1 MTRKSVQQ
9 ERRQQIMEALH
20 KCLLKKPFDQTSIKD
35 IAAVARINHGMLH
48 YYFKSKDDILLNYI
62 EYVIERYKTL
72 FEDWI
77 HSKRDS
83 FKSAKDI
90 LRASFNFMY
99 QKITLN
105 RDLSKIF
112 IEIWEIAIYN
122 RKVKEKLQKAY
133 SEWIE
138 TVTLT
143 IREVSSDEGASARLS
158 LGLVAFLEG
167 VSLLSVILDK
177 DEMETQL
184 LLKDFEE
191 RILQMI
197 DNR

>member
-9 ERRQQIMEALH
+9 ERRRQIVEALH

-35 IAAVARINHGMLH
+35 IAAVAGINHGMLH

-62 EYVIERYKTL
+62 EYVIERYKAL

-83 FKSAKDI
+83 FSSSKDI
-90 LRASFNFMY
+90 LRASFSFMY

-138 TVTLT
+138 TVTLI
-143 IREVSSDEGASARLS
+143 IREVTMDEGTSARLS
-158 LGLVAFLEG
+158 VGLVAFLEG

-177 DEMETQL
+177 DEMEIQL

-191 RILQMI
+191 RVLGMI

>member
-9 ERRQQIMEALH
+9 ERRRQIMEALH

-35 IAAVARINHGMLH
+35 IAATARINHGMLH

-77 HSKRDS
+77 DSKRDS
-83 FKSAKDI
+83 FGSSKDI
-90 LRASFNFMY
+90 LRASFSFMY

-138 TVTLT
+138 TVTLI
-143 IREVSSDEGASARLS
+143 IREVTMDEGTSARLS
-158 LGLVAFLEG
+158 VGLVAFLEG

-177 DEMETQL
+177 DEMEIQL

-191 RILQMI
+191 RVLGMI

>member
-9 ERRQQIMEALH
+9 ERRRQIMEALH

-35 IAAVARINHGMLH
+35 IAATARINHGMLH

-77 HSKRDS
+77 DSKRDS
-83 FKSAKDI
+83 FGSSKDI

-138 TVTLT
+138 TVTLI
-143 IREVSSDEGASARLS
+143 IREVSKDENTSARLS
-158 LGLVAFLEG
+158 MGLVAFLEG

-191 RILQMI
+191 RVLKMI

>member
-9 ERRQQIMEALH
+9 ERRRQIMEALH

-72 FEDWI
+72 FEEWI

-83 FKSAKDI
+83 FGSSKDI

-143 IREVSSDEGASARLS
+143 IREVSGDEGTSARLS
-158 LGLVAFLEG
+158 MGLVAFLEG

-191 RILQMI
+191 RVLKMI
-197 DNR
+197 DNG

>member
-48 YYFKSKDDILLNYI
+48 YYFKNKDDILLNYI

-83 FKSAKDI
+83 FKNSKDV

-105 RDLSKIF
+105 QDLSKIF

-138 TVTLT
+138 ILTLT
-143 IREVSSDEGASARLS
+143 IREVSKDDRASVRLS
-158 LGLVAFLEG
+158 MGLVAFLEG

-177 DEMETQL
+177 DEMDTQE

-191 RILQMI
+191 RILKMI
-197 DNR
+197 ENR

>member
-9 ERRQQIMEALH
+9 ERRRQIMEALH

-35 IAAVARINHGMLH
+35 IAASAKINHGMLH

-77 HSKRDS
+77 DSKRDS
-83 FKSAKDI
+83 FGSSKDI

-138 TVTLT
+138 TVTLI
-143 IREVSSDEGASARLS
+143 IREVTMDEGTSARLS
-158 LGLVAFLEG
+158 VGLVAFLEG

-191 RILQMI
+191 RVLKMI

>member
-35 IAAVARINHGMLH
+35 IAAAAKINHGMLH

-83 FKSAKDI
+83 FKSSKDI

-143 IREVSSDEGASARLS
+143 IREVSRDEGASARLS
-158 LGLVAFLEG
+158 MGLVAFLEG

-177 DEMETQL
+177 DETEIQL
-184 LLKDFEE
+184 LLKEFEE
-191 RILQMI
+191 RFLEMI
-197 DNR
+197 NNR

>member
-1 MTRKSVQQ
+1 
-9 ERRQQIMEALH
+9 MEALH

-35 IAAVARINHGMLH
+35 IAATARINHGMLH

-77 HSKRDS
+77 DSKRDS
-83 FKSAKDI
+83 FGSSKDI

-138 TVTLT
+138 TVTLI
-143 IREVSSDEGASARLS
+143 IREVSKDENTSARLS
-158 LGLVAFLEG
+158 MGLVAFLEG

-191 RILQMI
+191 RVLKMI